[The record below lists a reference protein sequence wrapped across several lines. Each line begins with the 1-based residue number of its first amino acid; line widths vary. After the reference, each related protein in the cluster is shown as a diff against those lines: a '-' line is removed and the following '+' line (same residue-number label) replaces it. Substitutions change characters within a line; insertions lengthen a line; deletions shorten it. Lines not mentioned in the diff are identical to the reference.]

1 MNVSA
6 SNIANSLGIGS
17 GIDLTGLASQL
28 AEAQFAGRNARL
40 TQKSETLE
48 RQISLA
54 GSIRSSLS
62 QFASA
67 LGDRLRT
74 GDLAPAPSITN
85 SAVAKV
91 SAPVGSQGKGIY
103 SLEVTQLAKTQT
115 MTTPTYAGS
124 TASVGAGTMTI
135 RFGATSNAGFTEDTA
150 RTPLEL
156 TFAPGAT
163 LAEVAGAINSQNAG
177 LSAYVAETEA
187 GAQLVIKGAEGAKN
201 GFVIDVAED
210 AAEPGLSALAWRPG
224 SDPARLVQA
233 SADAKYTLDGIARTS
248 ASNTIDRAAPGLSFE
263 LTATN
268 VGAPATVT
276 FSNSKSALTSV
287 MQDITGALN
296 EIAKSLRE
304 AVDPKTGD
312 LSRDTGARTLSRTL
326 SGLGTIEIM
335 PNAPAGSPRTLAELG
350 LSIGRDGSYTL
361 DTKRLTEVIERD
373 AAGVSA
379 MFTTGINGVFS
390 TIDRIARANTI
401 STDPGSLG
409 GSIARFQSQSQTVG
423 RDLEKLNEQMET
435 LRATM
440 VARFAKVDSKVAAS
454 QSTLSFLQSQI
465 DVWNSQKN

>member
-17 GIDLTGLASQL
+17 GIDMTGLASQL

-74 GDLAPAPSITN
+74 GDLAPTPSITN

-115 MTTPTYAGS
+115 MTTPTYASS

-135 RFGATSNAGFTEDTA
+135 RFGATTNAGFTEDTA

-177 LSAYVAETEA
+177 PSLSSRER
-187 GAQLVIKGAEGAKN
+187 K
-201 GFVIDVAED
+201 
-210 AAEPGLSALAWRPG
+210 
-224 SDPARLVQA
+224 ARRTA
-233 SADAKYTLDGIARTS
+233 S
-248 ASNTIDRAAPGLSFE
+248 
-263 LTATN
+263 
-268 VGAPATVT
+268 
-276 FSNSKSALTSV
+276 
-287 MQDITGALN
+287 
-296 EIAKSLRE
+296 
-304 AVDPKTGD
+304 
-312 LSRDTGARTLSRTL
+312 
-326 SGLGTIEIM
+326 
-335 PNAPAGSPRTLAELG
+335 
-350 LSIGRDGSYTL
+350 
-361 DTKRLTEVIERD
+361 
-373 AAGVSA
+373 
-379 MFTTGINGVFS
+379 
-390 TIDRIARANTI
+390 
-401 STDPGSLG
+401 
-409 GSIARFQSQSQTVG
+409 
-423 RDLEKLNEQMET
+423 
-435 LRATM
+435 
-440 VARFAKVDSKVAAS
+440 
-454 QSTLSFLQSQI
+454 
-465 DVWNSQKN
+465 